1 MSKNL
6 TNPQICKLDNENQL
20 KYKYGKIS
28 KSEYEKTKK
37 YLHGMWS
44 KQNKEA
50 QMLKKLMKTKASK
63 TSSDKKRGK

>member
-6 TNPQICKLDNENQL
+6 TNFQICKLDNENQL

-50 QMLKKLMKTKASK
+50 QMLKKLMK
-63 TSSDKKRGK
+63 KRGKHAS